1 MPPKVKFSKDAIVEA
16 AFEIAKAE
24 GIDQITIRKVA
35 DRVGSS
41 IAPIYVNFP
50 DIEALK
56 QAVRVEIRELSQQLM
71 SVKHSPDPFLNIGI
85 ASLKFA
91 RAYPVLF
98 KSLAMDKAALQGE
111 VGLPMEQVLGEM
123 RKEPAIA
130 DVPDEEMMAFL
141 FRIRAFQLGLS
152 IMDLNGSLPE
162 QADEAWLIDMLD
174 QTAADLMA
182 GALLR
187 LNGTS
192 GDDGRGGR

>member
-1 MPPKVKFSKDAIVEA
+1 MPPKVKFSKDAIIEA
-16 AFEIAKAE
+16 AFEIAKTE

-56 QAVRVEIRELSQQLM
+56 QAVRVKIRELSQQLM

-111 VGLPMEQVLGEM
+111 TGLPMEQVLGEM
-123 RKEPAIA
+123 RTEPELA
-130 DVPDEEMMAFL
+130 DIPDEELMGFL

-174 QTAADLMA
+174 QTATDLMV
-182 GALLR
+182 GALMR
-187 LNGTS
+187 LNGS
-192 GDDGRGGR
+192 GNGEGGIGR